1 MKKNPNSSFAIRLPI
16 FLAIAIAIGIFIGA
30 TMFNKSSKPSKNAD
44 PLKLAIKYRDILTY
58 IDQNYVDTVDTEDLV
73 DYSITRMLEKLDPH
87 SVYIPVKEVDAVNA
101 EIKGNFEGIG
111 VEFSIVKDTI
121 YVVSPLSGGPSET
134 VGIKAGDKIIKV
146 NDENVAGVGISNK
159 GVFDRLRGAK
169 GTKVRVMIM
178 RKDIKELLSFEI
190 TRDKIPQFSVEVSY
204 MVDNKTGY
212 IKITRFASTTYDEF
226 RKALTDLSKEGMSQ
240 LILDLRDNPGGFL
253 DRATKICDEL
263 LDEGNLIVYTK
274 SRDARFNEKYVATD
288 RGNFQT
294 QPIIVLINEGSASA
308 SEIVSGA
315 IQDNDRGIVVGRRSY
330 GKGLVQLPISLVD
343 GSELRL
349 TISRYYTPSGRS
361 IQKPYVSGK
370 LEDYEMDIYE
380 RYKHGEFFSVDSI
393 KFNDSLKYTT
403 KKGRLVYGGG
413 GIMPDYFVP
422 RDTSMITKY
431 LIELVSKNVIRE
443 FSFNYYFKNKKSLE
457 KMKYET
463 FFKNFQITD
472 QMLNEVVELAKK
484 SKIEFKKNEFEESK
498 PFIQNQIKALIA
510 RSIWGNKGAYPIF
523 NQLDRDFQQAIKLF
537 DKAKALV
544 EKK

>member
-1 MKKNPNSSFAIRLPI
+1 
-16 FLAIAIAIGIFIGA
+16 
-30 TMFNKSSKPSKNAD
+30 
-44 PLKLAIKYRDILTY
+44 
-58 IDQNYVDTVDTEDLV
+58 VDTVDTEDLV

-146 NDENVAGVGISNK
+146 NDENVAGVNISNK

-178 RKDIKELLSFEI
+178 RKDVKELLSFEI

-274 SRDARFNEKYVATD
+274 SRDTRFNEKYVATD

-308 SEIVSGA
+308 S
-315 IQDNDRGIVVGRRSY
+315 
-330 GKGLVQLPISLVD
+330 
-343 GSELRL
+343 
-349 TISRYYTPSGRS
+349 
-361 IQKPYVSGK
+361 
-370 LEDYEMDIYE
+370 
-380 RYKHGEFFSVDSI
+380 
-393 KFNDSLKYTT
+393 
-403 KKGRLVYGGG
+403 
-413 GIMPDYFVP
+413 
-422 RDTSMITKY
+422 
-431 LIELVSKNVIRE
+431 
-443 FSFNYYFKNKKSLE
+443 
-457 KMKYET
+457 
-463 FFKNFQITD
+463 
-472 QMLNEVVELAKK
+472 
-484 SKIEFKKNEFEESK
+484 
-498 PFIQNQIKALIA
+498 
-510 RSIWGNKGAYPIF
+510 
-523 NQLDRDFQQAIKLF
+523 
-537 DKAKALV
+537 
-544 EKK
+544 